1 MEWLNILMA
10 RLRSLF
16 RRESVLRDIEEE
28 LRVHVE
34 METETNIKRGMAP
47 DEARAA
53 ALKSFGNLVRNAER
67 GYDIRGGGWL
77 ETHWQDLRYG
87 ARMLMKNSGFTLI
100 AIITLALAIGA
111 NSAIFSIINAI
122 VLKPLPFD
130 DLDRVVAVWEKA
142 PGRSAER
149 IEASVANYLDWREQS
164 NSFENLAIYMFW
176 SANLSGID
184 TPERVR
190 GYQVSPNLLDAL
202 GVKVA
207 LGRNFLPDEDQPGK
221 DNVVILTHGL
231 WQRSFGGDPNVVG
244 RTANV
249 NGVARTIIGVMPPEV
264 TYPYGLEFLAPMAMT
279 PETMR
284 NRTYHTNLVVGRLKE
299 GVSVGQAL
307 SDLDAIAGRLEQQ
320 YPNTNTGRGVGVFP
334 ILEDNVREYKTAM
347 LMIMATVA
355 FVLLIACAN
364 VANLTLARATGRMKE
379 VALRLALGAS
389 RGRIIRQLLTESV
402 ILALMGGTIGV
413 LLAGWGVEAFKVML
427 PEEAAGMMPGYNHL
441 GVNSRVLVFT
451 LIVSVVTGILFGL
464 APAIQVS
471 KPDLN
476 ETLKDGVGRAGVG
489 RHRLQAALVVAEISM
504 SLVLLTGAGLLM
516 KNFLMILKINP
527 GVNTDNVLTMGIT
540 LPPAKYENDA
550 RRRAFYDELMR
561 RARSLPG
568 VESAALVNHVPL
580 GQGNSSSDFLVEGVP
595 DPPPGQQF
603 DGGYRVCTPDYFKT
617 MGVPIL
623 RGREF
628 TEADTADSHR
638 VIIVNQTLAER
649 FWPNGDAL
657 GKHIGF
663 ANSRWEVVGVV
674 GDVKRL
680 LLTPITPDFYL
691 PLAQHTWETM
701 TLVART
707 RTQPLAL
714 TAAIRSE
721 IQAIDR
727 DQPVFDVKSMAQ
739 VADRMV
745 MPFRV
750 LGALMSGF
758 GVFAL
763 ILAATGIYGVMAY
776 AVSQRTR
783 EIGVRMALGAKRG
796 DILKLLVVRQGMW
809 MTAIGIIIGLAG
821 SIGLAQVLKG
831 MLFGV
836 DAIEWAICAG
846 VTLLLDFVSL
856 LACYIPARRA
866 TKVDPMVA
874 LRYG

>member
-1 MEWLNILMA
+1 M
-10 RLRSLF
+10 RSLF
-16 RRESVLRDIEEE
+16 QDVRYGWRMLLKKPGFTI
-28 LRVHVE
+28 
-34 METETNIKRGMAP
+34 
-47 DEARAA
+47 AA
-53 ALKSFGNLVRNAER
+53 ALA
-67 GYDIRGGGWL
+67 
-77 ETHWQDLRYG
+77 
-87 ARMLMKNSGFTLI
+87 
-100 AIITLALAIGA
+100 LALGIGA

-130 DLDRVVAVWEKA
+130 DLDRIVAVWEKA
-142 PGRSAER
+142 PGPGAER
-149 IEASVANYLDWREQS
+149 NSVSVANYLDWREQN
-164 NSFENLAIYMFW
+164 NSFENLAICMYW

-190 GYQVSPNLLDAL
+190 GYQVSPNLLDVI
-202 GVKVA
+202 GGKVA

-231 WQRSFGGDPNVVG
+231 WRRSFGGDPNVVG

-264 TYPYGLEFLAPMAMT
+264 NYPPGVELLAPMAMT

-284 NRTYHTNLVVGRLKE
+284 NRGYHTNLVVGRLKE
-299 GVSVGQAL
+299 GVSVGQAQ
-307 SDLDAIAGRLEQQ
+307 SDLDAVAGRLEQQ

-334 ILEDNVREYKTAM
+334 ILEDTVREYKTAM
-347 LMIMATVA
+347 LMMMAAVA

-364 VANLTLARATGRMKE
+364 VANLTLARATARMKE

-402 ILALMGGTIGV
+402 ILAFIGGTIGV
-413 LLAGWGVEAFKVML
+413 LFAGWGVEALKVTL

-451 LIVSVVTGILFGL
+451 LIVSVGAGILSGL
-464 APAIQVS
+464 APAIQAS

-476 ETLKDGVGRAGVG
+476 ETLKDGVGKAGVG
-489 RHRLQAALVVAEISM
+489 RHRLRAALVVAEISM

-516 KNFLMILKINP
+516 KNFLTILKINP
-527 GVNTDNVLTMGIT
+527 GINTDNVLTMGIT
-540 LPPAKYENDA
+540 LPTAKYENDA

-568 VESAALVNHVPL
+568 VESAALINNLPL
-580 GQGNSSSDFLVEGVP
+580 GQSDSSSGFQVEGVP

-617 MGVPIL
+617 MGVTVV

-638 VIIVNQTLAER
+638 VIIVNETLAKR
-649 FWPNGDAL
+649 FWPDGDAL
-657 GKHIGF
+657 GKHIRFGPT
-663 ANSRWEVVGVV
+663 RWEVVGVV
-674 GDVKRL
+674 GDVKRQL
-680 LLTPITPDFYL
+680 FTPITTDFYL
-691 PLAQHTWETM
+691 PLAQRTSETM

-707 RTQPLAL
+707 RTQPMTL
-714 TAAIRSE
+714 TASIRSE

-739 VADRMV
+739 VRDRMV
-745 MPFRV
+745 MPFRA

-783 EIGVRMALGAKRG
+783 EIGVRMALGAARG
-796 DILKLLVVRQGMW
+796 DILKLLVVGQGMW

-821 SIGLAQVLKG
+821 AIGLTQVLKG

-836 DAIEWAICAG
+836 NAIELTTFAG
-846 VTLLLDFVSL
+846 VTLLLAVVSL

-874 LRYG
+874 LRYE

>member
-1 MEWLNILMA
+1 MMEWFNILMA
-10 RLRSLF
+10 RLRALF

-34 METETNIKRGMAP
+34 METEANIKRGLAP
-47 DEARAA
+47 DEARAS
-53 ALKSFGNLVRNAER
+53 ALKSFGALARNAER

-77 ETHWQDLRYG
+77 ETLWQDIRYG

-100 AIITLALAIGA
+100 AVIALALAIGA

-122 VLKPLPFD
+122 VFKPLPFD
-130 DLDRVVAVWEKA
+130 DLDRIVAVWEKA
-142 PGRSAER
+142 PGPGAER
-149 IEASVANYLDWREQS
+149 NQASVANYLDWREQS
-164 NSFENLAIYMFW
+164 NSFENLAIYMLW
-176 SANLSGID
+176 SANLGGID
-184 TPERVR
+184 PPERVR
-190 GYQVSPNLLDAL
+190 GYQVSPNLLDAV
-202 GVKVA
+202 GVKIA
-207 LGRNFLPDEDQPGK
+207 LGRNFLPDEDQPGN

-249 NGVARTIIGVMPPEV
+249 NGVARTIIGVMPPGV
-264 TYPYGLEFLAPMAMT
+264 IYPYGAELLAPMAMT

-284 NRTYHTNLVVGRLKE
+284 NRSYHLSPVVGRLKE
-299 GVSVGQAL
+299 GVSIGQAQ

-320 YPNTNTGRGVGVFP
+320 YPNTNTGRGVLVFP
-334 ILEDNVREYKTAM
+334 ILDDAVREYKTAT
-347 LMIMATVA
+347 LMIMAAVA

-402 ILALMGGTIGV
+402 ILAFMGGTIGV
-413 LLAGWGVEAFKVML
+413 LLARWGVDAFKATL
-427 PEEAAGMMPGYNHL
+427 PEDAVLPGYNHL

-464 APAIQVS
+464 APAIQAS

-476 ETLKDGVGRAGVG
+476 ETLKDGVGKAGVG
-489 RHRLQAALVVAEISM
+489 RHRLRAALIVAEISM

-516 KNFLMILKINP
+516 KNFLTILKINP
-527 GVNTDNVLTMGIT
+527 GINTDNVLTMGIT
-540 LPPAKYENDA
+540 LAPAKYENDA

-568 VESAALVNHVPL
+568 VEAAALINNLPL
-580 GQGNSSSDFLVEGVP
+580 GQSDSSSGFLVEGVP
-595 DPPPGQQF
+595 DPPPGQGF
-603 DGGYRVCTPDYFKT
+603 EGGYRVCTPDYFKT
-617 MGVPIL
+617 MGAPVV

-628 TEADTADSHR
+628 TEADTADSNP
-638 VIIVNQTLAER
+638 VIIVNETLAKR
-649 FWPNGDAL
+649 FWPGGDAL
-657 GKHIGF
+657 GKHIRFGP
-663 ANSRWEVVGVV
+663 SRWEVVGVF
-674 GDVKRL
+674 GDVKRQL
-680 LLTPITPDFYL
+680 FRPITSDFYL

-714 TAAIRSE
+714 TAPIRSV

-727 DQPVFDVKSMAQ
+727 DQPVFDVKSMPQ
-739 VADRMV
+739 VRDRMV

-750 LGALMSGF
+750 LGILLSGF

-763 ILAATGIYGVMAY
+763 ILAATGIYGLMAY
-776 AVSQRTR
+776 AVAQRTR
-783 EIGVRMALGAKRG
+783 EIGVRMALGARRG
-796 DILKLLVVRQGMW
+796 DILKLLVVGQGMR

-821 SIGLAQVLKG
+821 AAGLTQVLKG

-836 DAIEWAICAG
+836 NAIEWGIGAG
-846 VTLLLDFVSL
+846 VTLLLAGVSL
-856 LACYIPARRA
+856 LACYVPARRA
-866 TKVDPMVA
+866 AKVDPMVA
-874 LRYG
+874 LRYW